1 MTLYIWP
8 PITYHGSRWACI
20 PPGPCSEK
28 CSDTFNSLSEIAL
41 FVSVRSG
48 EYRTVTILLILL
60 IAGASNYWPLVMMRT
75 NNSKRSVP
83 TNRLPDWDLGVDYVE
98 INAREKSKQILLNH
112 CRKKYSFPCLG
123 ASNFDQERQKSGF
136 QRRCNAHI
144 GPNDIE
150 NSSSS
155 DWRRPCI
162 DCLSELVGNLA
173 VCNAAPHFGDH
184 PRYEEQVLGR
194 LQKWPL
200 SRLICTPYQKMTPEI
215 QFWYIKHEYFAK
227 KMARKAQSC
236 PK

>member
-1 MTLYIWP
+1 MFKNVQFFIRNNVVRLCEKWQ
-8 PITYHGSRWACI
+8 I
-20 PPGPCSEK
+20 PHCYNIVNAVNCWSK
-28 CSDTFNSLSEIAL
+28 Q
-41 FVSVRSG
+41 
-48 EYRTVTILLILL
+48 LLTT
-60 IAGASNYWPLVMMRT
+60 SHD
-75 NNSKRSVP
+75 
-83 TNRLPDWDLGVDYVE
+83 DWDSGIDYVE

-155 DWRRPCI
+155 DWRRLCI
-162 DCLSELVGNLA
+162 GCLSDLVGNLA
-173 VCNAAPHFGDH
+173 VYNVAPHFGYH
-184 PRYEEQVLGR
+184 PQYEEQAHGR
-194 LQKWPL
+194 LPKWPL
-200 SRLICTPYQKMTPEI
+200 SCLNCTPYQKMTPEI
-215 QFWYIKHEYFAK
+215 QIWYIKHEYFAK

>member
-1 MTLYIWP
+1 M
-8 PITYHGSRWACI
+8 
-20 PPGPCSEK
+20 
-28 CSDTFNSLSEIAL
+28 L

-48 EYRTVTILLILL
+48 KYRTVTILLILL
-60 IAGASNYWPLVMMRT
+60 IAWGSNYWPLVMMRT

-162 DCLSELVGNLA
+162 DCLSWWEIWLFAMLLLISGIILDMRSKCLVGCKNGLS
-173 VCNAAPHFGDH
+173 AA
-184 PRYEEQVLGR
+184 
-194 LQKWPL
+194 
-200 SRLICTPYQKMTPEI
+200 
-215 QFWYIKHEYFAK
+215 
-227 KMARKAQSC
+227 
-236 PK
+236 

>member
-1 MTLYIWP
+1 
-8 PITYHGSRWACI
+8 
-20 PPGPCSEK
+20 
-28 CSDTFNSLSEIAL
+28 
-41 FVSVRSG
+41 
-48 EYRTVTILLILL
+48 
-60 IAGASNYWPLVMMRT
+60 MMRT

-162 DCLSELVGNLA
+162 GCLSELVGNMA
-173 VCNAAPHFGDH
+173 VYNAAPHFGVH
-184 PRYEEQVLGR
+184 PRYGEQVLGR

-200 SRLICTPYQKMTPEI
+200 SRLICTPQKKNLFKLLSCKFS
-215 QFWYIKHEYFAK
+215 QSLSIKEFVLYFSNIPIVLK
-227 KMARKAQSC
+227 YVLIFLYF
-236 PK
+236 

>member
-1 MTLYIWP
+1 M
-8 PITYHGSRWACI
+8 
-20 PPGPCSEK
+20 
-28 CSDTFNSLSEIAL
+28 
-41 FVSVRSG
+41 RSG

-60 IAGASNYWPLVMMRT
+60 IAGGSNYWPLVMMRT

-162 DCLSELVGNLA
+162 GCLSELVGNMA
-173 VCNAAPHFGDH
+173 VYNAAPHFGVH
-184 PRYEEQVLGR
+184 PRYGEQVLGR
-194 LQKWPL
+194 LQK
-200 SRLICTPYQKMTPEI
+200 
-215 QFWYIKHEYFAK
+215 
-227 KMARKAQSC
+227 
-236 PK
+236 

>member
-1 MTLYIWP
+1 
-8 PITYHGSRWACI
+8 
-20 PPGPCSEK
+20 
-28 CSDTFNSLSEIAL
+28 
-41 FVSVRSG
+41 
-48 EYRTVTILLILL
+48 
-60 IAGASNYWPLVMMRT
+60 MMRT

-155 DWRRPCI
+155 DWRRLCI
-162 DCLSELVGNLA
+162 GCLSDLVGNLA
-173 VCNAAPHFGDH
+173 VYNVAPHFGDH
-184 PRYEEQVLGR
+184 PRYEEQAHGR
-194 LQKWPL
+194 LQKWPR
-200 SRLICTPYQKMTPEI
+200 SCLICTPYQKMTPEI
-215 QFWYIKHEYFAK
+215 QFWSIKH
-227 KMARKAQSC
+227 
-236 PK
+236 

>member
-1 MTLYIWP
+1 MLEQ
-8 PITYHGSRWACI
+8 A
-20 PPGPCSEK
+20 K
-28 CSDTFNSLSEIAL
+28 
-41 FVSVRSG
+41 
-48 EYRTVTILLILL
+48 
-60 IAGASNYWPLVMMRT
+60 
-75 NNSKRSVP
+75 NNKRSVP

-155 DWRRPCI
+155 DWRRLCI
-162 DCLSELVGNLA
+162 GFLSDLVGNLA
-173 VCNAAPHFGDH
+173 VYNVAPHFGDH
-184 PRYEEQVLGR
+184 PRYEEQVLGW

-215 QFWYIKHEYFAK
+215 QF
-227 KMARKAQSC
+227 
-236 PK
+236 

>member
-1 MTLYIWP
+1 
-8 PITYHGSRWACI
+8 
-20 PPGPCSEK
+20 
-28 CSDTFNSLSEIAL
+28 
-41 FVSVRSG
+41 
-48 EYRTVTILLILL
+48 
-60 IAGASNYWPLVMMRT
+60 MMHT
-75 NNSKRSVP
+75 NNSKRSIP

-123 ASNFDQERQKSGF
+123 TSNFDQERQKSGF

-144 GPNDIE
+144 GPKNIE

-215 QFWYIKHEYFAK
+215 QF
-227 KMARKAQSC
+227 
-236 PK
+236 